1 MKFFEEIDVKQKLAI
16 EDFNTLFE
24 QLPLNEEEK
33 NSLGEYYKMYEL
45 FLQSDIDTERAWIT
59 VRNIFAIKNQQI
71 ADRMKR
77 EASLNS

>member
-33 NSLGEYYKMYEL
+33 NSLDEYYKMYEL